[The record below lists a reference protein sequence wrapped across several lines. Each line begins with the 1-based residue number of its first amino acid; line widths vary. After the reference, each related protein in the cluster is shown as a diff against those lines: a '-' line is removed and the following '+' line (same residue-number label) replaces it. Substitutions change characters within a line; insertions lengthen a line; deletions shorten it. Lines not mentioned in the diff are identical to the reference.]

1 MRGATSR
8 QENQTTATLS
18 SVVAFIQHDRRYVL
32 KQKLGKNKDCI
43 RTFTKHV
50 RDLLDETEIYH
61 KHVPREDWK
70 DMDLLESLL
79 EKRSRHL
86 NDLWATR
93 RRLENEM
100 REIRREVR
108 HHLSW
113 TSPYPDMNQ
122 QQRIDRV
129 SRVIKGSRISSSH
142 INSHKLQ
149 PLTTQLSFTH
159 YCSSMPKSAE
169 ITNTYPQMVEYVYV
183 YTVEM
188 KREIES
194 ISAEIRAIKAGLR
207 LRDAE
212 LQHDI
217 ARMKLQIEQMRRSQ
231 T

>member
-108 HHLSW
+108 RQIFCKLCSW
-113 TSPYPDMNQ
+113 
-122 QQRIDRV
+122 
-129 SRVIKGSRISSSH
+129 
-142 INSHKLQ
+142 
-149 PLTTQLSFTH
+149 
-159 YCSSMPKSAE
+159 
-169 ITNTYPQMVEYVYV
+169 
-183 YTVEM
+183 
-188 KREIES
+188 
-194 ISAEIRAIKAGLR
+194 
-207 LRDAE
+207 
-212 LQHDI
+212 
-217 ARMKLQIEQMRRSQ
+217 MKLKNIGRVRVTPFLRRGQ
-231 T
+231 GQDKA